1 MVNLEC
7 PYLLLAR
14 VNMILNDC
22 TNCQCRMQF
31 SLNKIFQ
38 KLASYYQYPSWAC
51 SVALSMIEIMSDE
64 VKLDASDHG
73 SELVIAMMAQNR

>member
-1 MVNLEC
+1 
-7 PYLLLAR
+7 
-14 VNMILNDC
+14 MILNDC

-31 SLNKIFQ
+31 SLNKTFR
-38 KLASYYQYPSWAC
+38 KLASYYQEPSWAC

-73 SELVIAMMAQNR
+73 SEPVIATTAQNQ